1 MKPKFRVYMSDAS
14 NNDAWGEIHGSNG
27 EYTKENTLI
36 KPKLDLEVNNA
47 GKFEFTLPECH
58 NQYSWPKVDKTM
70 VEVYELTPNI
80 STQTTQ
86 LYFSDDKR
94 YNIAETV
101 YEVNNPASPDFVNVF
116 IGYPDYTAGQSSQA
130 MAAMQQKFSV
140 THKCDGVVRDVK
152 YIQCQTQRPSSRR
165 FLYAFHL
172 VTGALNSFVIES
184 CSAATVCPTIE
195 LYSERTVSDPIYKSI
210 FYGRVSQVDVDF
222 YKNKVVKCEGAL
234 AFLND
239 VVIRTE
245 KYGTPDT
252 DEGSTT
258 PLSSFVDTF
267 FSYYNKG
274 GGASDGDSVAIADRL
289 KMGTVTY
296 QNGAVTSSKYVYR
309 NVSYEKAFD
318 VFSKKI
324 IGAEGGY
331 FLMNRDNL
339 NANGS
344 HPSNTGGTRWKYI
357 LPGVNDPYP
366 ANKHEEVLDWN
377 YKAKAS
383 YSVNLTDLKK
393 TEIIDD
399 IVTTVIPIGHWQSDD
414 VTIKNSE
421 YLNRKFKIYDN
432 YNGSVIYD
440 GNTYMG
446 CSNETTLYFAV
457 YDTIGGCRIWARS
470 DPDNTGSTANEKK
483 VTLFWYRGLKVDW
496 DADRNAGETG
506 RSLFNRS
513 VSTEDNSDNKGDGSP
528 YSGDLRTVYG
538 WNYFAI
544 KPSDSTVQGTKK
556 IKISRID
563 RDAQDSNNKYLLDY
577 IQDPDLAAIY
587 GNKSKVVEFGDIDS
601 KTKSGLKKKLMTAG
615 VEWLNQQIYI
625 PDSLEVNAVDMTYL
639 ARNGE
644 NGHYPFQLGEAVHV
658 YSNPHGVSKDMAIT
672 KLTIDMDSAKTEVT
686 LGTPQIPTLTEYYR
700 TKKKGEYT
708 KEYVI
713 NDNV

>member
-1 MKPKFRVYMSDAS
+1 MKPKFRVYMSNAS
-14 NNDAWGEIHGSNG
+14 NNTWGEIHGSNG

-58 NQYSWPKVDKTM
+58 NQYAWPEVDKTM
-70 VEVYELTPNI
+70 VEVYELTPNM
-80 STQTTQ
+80 STQTTD
-86 LYFSDDKR
+86 LYFSDDKL

-101 YEVNNPASPDFVNVF
+101 YEVNNPTSPDFINVY
-116 IGYPDYTAGQSSQA
+116 IEYPIYTEGQSSQA
-130 MAAMQQKFSV
+130 MAAVQQKFSV

-152 YIQCQTQRPSSRR
+152 YIQCQTQSPNGRH

-172 VTGALNSFVIES
+172 VPGALNSFVIES
-184 CSAATVCPTIE
+184 VNAATVCPTIE

-210 FYGRVSQVDVDF
+210 FYGRVSQVDSDF

-239 VVIRTE
+239 VIIRKE
-245 KYGTPDT
+245 NYGTT
-252 DEGSTT
+252 QDEEEGTT
-258 PLSSFVDTF
+258 APLSSFISTF
-267 FSYYNKG
+267 FSYYNNG
-274 GGASDGDSVAIADRL
+274 GGAADGDSVAIANKL

-309 NVSYEKAFD
+309 NVSYENAFD

-331 FLMNRDNL
+331 FLMERDNL

-344 HPSNTGGTRWKYI
+344 HPSNVGGTRWKYI
-357 LPGVNDPYP
+357 LPGANDPYP
-366 ANKHEEVLDWN
+366 ANKHEEVVDWN

-393 TEIIDD
+393 TETIDD

-421 YLNRKFKIYDN
+421 YINKTFKAYEDR
-432 YNGSVIYD
+432 NGSVIYD
-440 GNTYMG
+440 AGTSTDRITFVNYRFFAIYDPIGN
-446 CSNETTLYFAV
+446 
-457 YDTIGGCRIWARS
+457 CRIWVKNS
-470 DPDNTGSTANEKK
+470 DQDSSGAL
-483 VTLFWYRGLKVDW
+483 TLGFYRGLKTKW
-496 DADRNAGETG
+496 DSDRSSGNITLDSIFLKSVPHKSEDTKFTG
-506 RSLFNRS
+506 
-513 VSTEDNSDNKGDGSP
+513 D
-528 YSGDLRTVYG
+528 YRTVYG
-538 WNYFAI
+538 WNYFVI
-544 KPSDSTVQGTKK
+544 KTSDSEDHTSKK
-556 IKISRID
+556 FRINRLD
-563 RDAQDSNNKYLLDY
+563 RDAQDGTGGNKYLLDY
-577 IQDPDLAAIY
+577 IQDPDLAEIY
-587 GNKSKVVEFGDIDS
+587 GNKSKVIEFGDIEAAS
-601 KTKSGLKKKLMTAG
+601 KGGLKKKLMTAG

-644 NGHYPFQLGEAVHV
+644 DGHYPFQLGEAVHV